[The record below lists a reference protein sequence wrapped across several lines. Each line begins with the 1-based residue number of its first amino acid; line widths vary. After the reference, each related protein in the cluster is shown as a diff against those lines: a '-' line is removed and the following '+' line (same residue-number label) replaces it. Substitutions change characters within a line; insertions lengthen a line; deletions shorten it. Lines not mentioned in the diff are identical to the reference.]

1 MRSFRLL
8 IVALVTILALALGVF
23 GLIHPPGQITVAP
36 GDDII
41 IKGGSMSIQCGANHG
56 LDCLQHSAGSYT
68 YMFINC
74 TSHITSV
81 VIKEDAV
88 IVRYRSSLVPA
99 HQTTLA
105 VTFK

>member
-41 IKGGSMSIQCGANHG
+41 IKGGSMSDSRSDVQ
-56 LDCLQHSAGSYT
+56 
-68 YMFINC
+68 
-74 TSHITSV
+74 V
-81 VIKEDAV
+81 VTDRNI
-88 IVRYRSSLVPA
+88 ISLRSSPRVRRDYFRSPNEAALS
-99 HQTTLA
+99 
-105 VTFK
+105 

>member
-23 GLIHPPGQITVAP
+23 GLIHRPGQAIMAP

-41 IKGGSMSIQCGANHG
+41 IKGGSMQIQCGANHG
-56 LDCLQHSAGSYT
+56 KDCLQHTAGSYT
-68 YMFINC
+68 YTHTKGNA
-74 TSHITSV
+74 HITGV
-81 VIKEDAV
+81 VVKDYAGTV
-88 IVRYRSSLVPA
+88 LYSSSFDPA
-99 HQTTLA
+99 HQPTVA